1 MSTDTRTDLPMT
13 FDDSGLEAIVSMW
26 WTGGMLKRA
35 FRRVFR
41 GSEVS
46 SEAQFN
52 MLRAL
57 ERADG
62 PLTQRVLG
70 EQLLVDK
77 ANVSGLVDRLSNA
90 GLVKRHPVPGDR
102 RSIHVRLTPDG
113 ARVAAKMGAE
123 YEKDVKAV
131 MSALTERE
139 HRTLTKL
146 TRKVRIG
153 LVKWEAERP

>member
-13 FDDSGLEAIVSMW
+13 FKDSGLEAVVSLW

-41 GSEVS
+41 NSEVS

-57 ERADG
+57 ENADE

-70 EQLLVDK
+70 ELLLVDK
-77 ANVSGLVDRLSNA
+77 ANVSGLVDRLSRA
-90 GLVKRHPVPGDR
+90 GLVKRHAVPGDR

-113 ARVAAKMGAE
+113 TRVVAKMGAE
-123 YEKDVKAV
+123 YEKNVTAI
-131 MSALTERE
+131 MSVLSERE
-139 HRTLTKL
+139 QRTLTKL
-146 TRKVRIG
+146 TKKVRVG
-153 LVKWEAERP
+153 LAKWEAER